1 MKEISL
7 ITYIKKNIEDEYAMN
22 VFYYSVKKSFVE
34 RDFSLY
40 GFSYFYIDGRFL
52 GEPIKVISNANY
64 RTPLHVLA
72 CLLSIRLLMINH
84 KYIGLCDGDSLIV
97 VSKPRQ
103 TFQWV
108 SIMSLILKYW
118 DDDEVKMLYR
128 MIENYYYDEEFT
140 DEAKTDFKKTVVVPE
155 YRNEKEYYKK
165 IAQRTNGVSDRVIG
179 NNAFVEASI
188 DNYIVSKD
196 IVYVGNTAFA
206 YCDKLNTLVFEGK
219 VLFGT
224 FSIIEC
230 NNLKQIIVPTD
241 LLAYYKGSLPYYK
254 SIITDKENDSIV
266 EDKERGDKAL
276 LADTR
281 YNSFNKEASK
291 IERKPIET
299 NLLDTIFDKKTTS
312 YKYFWFMSI
321 ISLAKERDCLVIPYK
336 DILIRMTAMA
346 WPIVFDHEI
355 VLSKSDMLP
364 RFLEEITKKTK
375 LIRHA
380 SSQVVETYLIQ
391 HYNSQGIDKILAPL
405 LKNVPYRFLSPW
417 IQFTTNEDVVEKSKS
432 NNYACPYAL
441 HDKEIVLDEDWWE
454 YIINHYSQICDFAKD
469 SFVNYTKVNN
479 SNLKLMKFMLE
490 GWSMI
495 KR

>member
-52 GEPIKVISNANY
+52 GEPIKVTSNANY

-165 IAQRTNGVSDRVIG
+165 IAQITNGVSDRVIG
-179 NNAFVEASI
+179 NNAFECCFNLSSI
-188 DNYIVSKD
+188 YIPDSVTSIGKNVFAFCDNLTSIFIPSGSTDKFED
-196 IVYVGNTAFA
+196 IMP
-206 YCDKLNTLVFEGK
+206 E
-219 VLFGT
+219 
-224 FSIIEC
+224 
-230 NNLKQIIVPTD
+230 
-241 LLAYYKGSLPYYK
+241 YKGK
-254 SIITDKENDSIV
+254 FIEKED
-266 EDKERGDKAL
+266 L
-276 LADTR
+276 
-281 YNSFNKEASK
+281 
-291 IERKPIET
+291 
-299 NLLDTIFDKKTTS
+299 
-312 YKYFWFMSI
+312 
-321 ISLAKERDCLVIPYK
+321 
-336 DILIRMTAMA
+336 
-346 WPIVFDHEI
+346 
-355 VLSKSDMLP
+355 
-364 RFLEEITKKTK
+364 
-375 LIRHA
+375 
-380 SSQVVETYLIQ
+380 
-391 HYNSQGIDKILAPL
+391 
-405 LKNVPYRFLSPW
+405 
-417 IQFTTNEDVVEKSKS
+417 
-432 NNYACPYAL
+432 
-441 HDKEIVLDEDWWE
+441 
-454 YIINHYSQICDFAKD
+454 
-469 SFVNYTKVNN
+469 
-479 SNLKLMKFMLE
+479 
-490 GWSMI
+490 
-495 KR
+495 